1 MRTSL
6 RESLINNLLY
16 NERRQKDSVKF
27 FEISDVYCVNDKKLV
42 RQKKLG
48 IIASGRIGNNYKEF
62 SQQINK
68 NYLND
73 ILESK
78 LSVSDS
84 IIENLSRENLD
95 TKIKTPI
102 FYTEIDLKEINGL
115 EADSDLLKDINKE
128 IRYKRISEF
137 PTISRDISFLIKNEN
152 KIKTVNDMVQDFE
165 SKILKEQFIFD
176 FYKDDKNGI
185 TKIGYRFIFQSNEK
199 TLTLDEVDVA
209 IKKVVE
215 SIISD
220 DEIEVPGYSW

>member
-73 ILESK
+73 ILVSK

>member
-42 RQKKLG
+42 RQQKLG

-73 ILESK
+73 ILVSK

-137 PTISRDISFLIKNEN
+137 PAISRDISFLIKNEN
-152 KIKTVNDMVQDFE
+152 KINIVNGLVKNL
-165 SKILKEQFIFD
+165 KIKYLENNLFLIFI
-176 FYKDDKNGI
+176 
-185 TKIGYRFIFQSNEK
+185 KIIRMGLPK
-199 TLTLDEVDVA
+199 
-209 IKKVVE
+209 
-215 SIISD
+215 
-220 DEIEVPGYSW
+220 